1 MHRRLISDGAAVA
14 LVRLLGIG
22 LGFLVTVVIGRQL
35 GPSGL
40 GAYGYALVLL
50 ALSGVPVANGWAA
63 LVLRKSAVGAWGEVR
78 GLLQRGWQLALSL
91 AVLFFLVGHLAVGVL
106 GVAPLVAGGSAAIS
120 LLAFVLLCDQLGAL
134 RLSVLRGLNHPVLGQ
149 LPEMVLRP
157 LLIIACVLALPSLI
171 TGGPPALVS
180 IWALAVAALFSAAAG
195 GLALWRRSGS
205 TLALAAPVFSTREW
219 VGASALL
226 AGNSGMVLL
235 NSYLDVLMLGAF
247 SGVEQVGVYR
257 VAAQVALFSG
267 FVYTSLNMLAAQ
279 QFTHRLAAS
288 DTAGL
293 QSIAAMMARL
303 AVLGALPLPLVFW
316 LAGDVLLANVFGV
329 EFLPALAPMFILFL
343 SQLLNAGAGMASS
356 LMIAGGHE
364 RYMVRYAGLAVVL
377 NVGMSLTLVP
387 RYHAIGAAIST
398 TISVFLWNAL
408 LWWHARQITGIDTS
422 VFGRILRTPRNAG

>member
-1 MHRRLISDGAAVA
+1 
-14 LVRLLGIG
+14 
-22 LGFLVTVVIGRQL
+22 
-35 GPSGL
+35 
-40 GAYGYALVLL
+40 
-50 ALSGVPVANGWAA
+50 
-63 LVLRKSAVGAWGEVR
+63 
-78 GLLQRGWQLALSL
+78 
-91 AVLFFLVGHLAVGVL
+91 
-106 GVAPLVAGGSAAIS
+106 
-120 LLAFVLLCDQLGAL
+120 
-134 RLSVLRGLNHPVLGQ
+134 
-149 LPEMVLRP
+149 
-157 LLIIACVLALPSLI
+157 
-171 TGGPPALVS
+171 
-180 IWALAVAALFSAAAG
+180 
-195 GLALWRRSGS
+195 
-205 TLALAAPVFSTREW
+205 
-219 VGASALL
+219 
-226 AGNSGMVLL
+226 
-235 NSYLDVLMLGAF
+235 MLGAF

>member
-149 LPEMVLRP
+149 LRHCSVLRQ
-157 LLIIACVLALPSLI
+157 
-171 TGGPPALVS
+171 
-180 IWALAVAALFSAAAG
+180 G
-195 GLALWRRSGS
+195 GLHCGAGPVRRSLWRRQCFRLESGWGR
-205 TLALAAPVFSTREW
+205 APCWREIPEW
-219 VGASALL
+219 S
-226 AGNSGMVLL
+226 
-235 NSYLDVLMLGAF
+235 F
-247 SGVEQVGVYR
+247 
-257 VAAQVALFSG
+257 
-267 FVYTSLNMLAAQ
+267 
-279 QFTHRLAAS
+279 
-288 DTAGL
+288 
-293 QSIAAMMARL
+293 
-303 AVLGALPLPLVFW
+303 
-316 LAGDVLLANVFGV
+316 
-329 EFLPALAPMFILFL
+329 
-343 SQLLNAGAGMASS
+343 
-356 LMIAGGHE
+356 
-364 RYMVRYAGLAVVL
+364 
-377 NVGMSLTLVP
+377 
-387 RYHAIGAAIST
+387 
-398 TISVFLWNAL
+398 
-408 LWWHARQITGIDTS
+408 
-422 VFGRILRTPRNAG
+422 